1 MKLQFSLL
9 SLVLLLTATA
19 IVSALVFQ
27 IPPGHFP
34 FDVQTGPSDHMLT
47 YRELGARLVV
57 CASLVAMELTGI
69 LLVVREYRRTGTK
82 PPIDPYRRDESSL
95 R

>member
-9 SLVLLLTATA
+9 SLVVLLTSAA

-34 FDVQTGPSDHMLT
+34 LDNQNGAGDHALS
-47 YRELGARLVV
+47 YRQLAFRLVA
-57 CASLVAMELTGI
+57 CATLVAMELTGI
-69 LLVVREYRRTGTK
+69 VLRHPRVPANAEKTADR
-82 PPIDPYRRDESSL
+82 SL
-95 R
+95 PA